1 MFHVVFHVS
10 WQVSDR
16 DPTRQQPLAAQET
29 SQGKHAATDVVVVD
43 VTLAAGQHRV
53 VATSDAGQGRV
64 VDVDSCTGGDV
75 DARAVSTDVTA
86 QQEEGF
92 QGERT
97 IR

>member
-64 VDVDSCTGGDV
+64 DVDSGGGGGDV
-75 DARAVSTDVTA
+75 DARAAGADVTA